1 MQGLVPETRDYG
13 NVVNRFQKPSFKEQL
28 QRKRDYLA
36 EELAKV
42 DAALATLDSDPKFAM
57 AIESILGVNVNY

>member
-13 NVVNRFQKPSFKEQL
+13 NAVSRLQKPSFKEQL

-42 DAALATLDSDPKFAM
+42 EAALATLDSDPKFAL
-57 AIESILGVNVNY
+57 AIESIIGVNLHY